1 MLVSREHRNE
11 IALSR
16 CSEVHK
22 GCHKNIKMGSA
33 SLACVSSEKPRVI
46 HLLSCLVKTVPP
58 LLCTPLW
65 TYKMTEFAWHPGVSR
80 KDCRESKETG
90 GH

>member
-1 MLVSREHRNE
+1 
-11 IALSR
+11 
-16 CSEVHK
+16 
-22 GCHKNIKMGSA
+22 MGSA

-65 TYKMTEFAWHPGVSR
+65 TYKMIEFAWHLGVSR

-90 GH
+90 GHEHPEASGISISTPIPW